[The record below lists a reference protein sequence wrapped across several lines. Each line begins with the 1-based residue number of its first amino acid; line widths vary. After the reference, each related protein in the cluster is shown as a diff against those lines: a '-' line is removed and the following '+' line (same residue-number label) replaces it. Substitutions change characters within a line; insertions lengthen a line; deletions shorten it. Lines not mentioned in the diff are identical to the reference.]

1 LPDSQTGFR
10 EGRRKGRRK
19 ERLGT
24 EGVEEEELP
33 SVPDSDTGGWE
44 TGRASGL

>member
-10 EGRRKGRRK
+10 EGRRKVRRK

-24 EGVEEEELP
+24 EGVEELP